1 MKRYWNTAAL
11 STYVLCIM
19 VAFIRQQSKA
29 DENET
34 IWLTKPKMLTVYAF
48 LS

>member
-1 MKRYWNTAAL
+1 MKHHWNTAAL
-11 STYVLCIM
+11 ITYVLCTM
-19 VAFIRQQSKA
+19 VAFIQQSKA

-34 IWLTKPKMLTVYAF
+34 IWLAKPKVFTIYAF